1 MVKLGVWQHHPAG
14 MGMAGDSTMKNLF
27 FNYKSQILR
36 CAQNDSIILLRRK
49 AGCSTS
55 VESSLQIS
63 LFLQNEPNPA
73 PFSTS
78 PGQVLLY
85 CIKECKLF
93 EINRL
98 CEVTGIRMNQ
108 SGVVYDYAGK
118 GNEPNLSLRERT
130 QSGFA

>member
-63 LFLQNEPNPA
+63 LF
-73 PFSTS
+73 FT
-78 PGQVLLY
+78 
-85 CIKECKLF
+85 K
-93 EINRL
+93 
-98 CEVTGIRMNQ
+98 
-108 SGVVYDYAGK
+108 
-118 GNEPNLSLRERT
+118 RT
-130 QSGFA
+130 QSGSVFNFAGTSSPVLYKGM